1 LAFCAEASKTF
12 DSGTPLY
19 EEGSRM
25 DYVDVHIQ
33 ERTGV
38 WVTVSS
44 VFNDL
49 QRIGFELRS
58 VASRYP
64 DRRVRAIDKS
74 GRLIDL
80 I

>member
-1 LAFCAEASKTF
+1 
-12 DSGTPLY
+12 
-19 EEGSRM
+19 M
-25 DYVDVHIQ
+25 DYVDVQIQ
-33 ERTGV
+33 DRSGV
-38 WVTVSS
+38 WVTVSN

-64 DRRVRAIDKS
+64 DRRVVAVGKS
-74 GRLIDL
+74 GRPIDL

>member
-1 LAFCAEASKTF
+1 
-12 DSGTPLY
+12 
-19 EEGSRM
+19 M
-25 DYVDVHIQ
+25 DYVDVQIQ
-33 ERTGV
+33 DRSGV

-64 DRRVRAIDKS
+64 DRRVRAVDKS
-74 GRLIDL
+74 GRF
-80 I
+80 

>member
-1 LAFCAEASKTF
+1 
-12 DSGTPLY
+12 
-19 EEGSRM
+19 M
-25 DYVDVHIQ
+25 DYVDVQIQ

-49 QRIGFELRS
+49 QRIGFELLS

-64 DRRVRAIDKS
+64 DRMVRAIDKS